1 MMSGVGAVAILAGAA
16 AMLVIAAALLV
27 LGIAIQ
33 EIAKGFGM
41 FGELTNQLVALV
53 MIAPGLI
60 ALAGVFALLGASMI
74 PLAMGLA
81 LITPLLPTLMILGVF
96 LPMIANALGLGGDSE
111 GGSAGGQQSDP
122 LLDEIKGL
130 RRDIQSQ
137 PVQIVIDDKV
147 VSTMNKKN
155 VRMQSY
161 RDQLK

>member
-1 MMSGVGAVAILAGAA
+1 
-16 AMLVIAAALLV
+16 
-27 LGIAIQ
+27 
-33 EIAKGFGM
+33 
-41 FGELTNQLVALV
+41 
-53 MIAPGLI
+53 
-60 ALAGVFALLGASMI
+60 
-74 PLAMGLA
+74 
-81 LITPLLPTLMILGVF
+81 
-96 LPMIANALGLGGDSE
+96 LGGDSE

>member
-1 MMSGVGAVAILAGAA
+1 
-16 AMLVIAAALLV
+16 
-27 LGIAIQ
+27 
-33 EIAKGFGM
+33 
-41 FGELTNQLVALV
+41 
-53 MIAPGLI
+53 
-60 ALAGVFALLGASMI
+60 
-74 PLAMGLA
+74 
-81 LITPLLPTLMILGVF
+81 MILGVF
-96 LPMIANALGLGGDSE
+96 LPMIANALGLGGDSDS
-111 GGSAGGQQSDP
+111 GGAGGQKGDP

>member
-1 MMSGVGAVAILAGAA
+1 MSQNKCALTVFTLTMITVGSVDSIRNLPAT
-16 AMLVIAAALLV
+16 AL
-27 LGIAIQ
+27 
-33 EIAKGFGM
+33 FGS
-41 FGELTNQLVALV
+41 QLIALV

-74 PLAMGLA
+74 PFAMGLA
-81 LITPLLPTLMILGVF
+81 FITPFLPTLLILGAM
-96 LPMIANALGLGGDSE
+96 LPLIAGALGFGGEGESE
-111 GGSAGGQQSDP
+111 GAGGGVSSDP